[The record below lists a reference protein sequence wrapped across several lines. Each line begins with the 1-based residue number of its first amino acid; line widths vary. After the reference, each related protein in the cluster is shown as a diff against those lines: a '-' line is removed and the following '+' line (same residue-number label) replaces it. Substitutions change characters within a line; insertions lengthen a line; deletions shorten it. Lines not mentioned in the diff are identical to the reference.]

1 MSTRTM
7 PRQTRPSST
16 RETRASRG
24 AVKYDADLYGFE
36 AEHMLVD
43 ADFNPELGFMRRRDF
58 RKTRAGARY
67 SIRPA
72 SIAALRKID
81 FQGRY
86 NYYETVAGS
95 EVQTEI
101 FELSTRARVE
111 SGDFANV
118 TYSHNLEALFKDFD
132 ITDGVFIPVGTYTFD
147 RVRAWMYFSGHRRLS
162 GRVGVE
168 TGSFFGGTRTEL
180 TFRNRVEVTPQFS
193 LEPNIA
199 INWIDLPQG
208 AFTTSLARLRATYT
222 LSPRSFVGALVQYNS
237 EDGAFTTNI
246 RFRWEYRPGS
256 DVFFVYSDG
265 RDTLSGSGV
274 PSLENRSVIVKVTR
288 LFRF

>member
-1 MSTRTM
+1 MET
-7 PRQTRPSST
+7 QTFEL
-16 RETRASRG
+16 ETRAR
-24 AVKYDADLYGFE
+24 F
-36 AEHMLVD
+36 
-43 ADFNPELGFMRRRDF
+43 
-58 RKTRAGARY
+58 
-67 SIRPA
+67 
-72 SIAALRKID
+72 
-81 FQGRY
+81 
-86 NYYETVAGS
+86 
-95 EVQTEI
+95 
-101 FELSTRARVE
+101 E

-118 TYSHNLEALFKDFD
+118 TYSHNLEALFEDFEV
-132 ITDGVFIPVGTYTFD
+132 TDGIFIPVGTYTFD
-147 RVRAWMYFSGHRRLS
+147 RVRSGLWFSGHRRLS
-162 GRVGVE
+162 GWAGVE

-208 AFTTSLARLRATYT
+208 AFTTNLVRLRATYT
-222 LSPRSFVGALVQYNS
+222 MSPRSFVGALVQYNS
-237 EDGAFTTNI
+237 EANAFTTNL

-265 RDTLSGSGV
+265 RDTLAGSGT

>member
-1 MSTRTM
+1 MKRDILARSNIGFLGTYRNENLDRTGSNGLFGVDGNFTFYENLNVNTYYARTDT
-7 PRQTRPSST
+7 PELDQGVTSY
-16 RETRASRG
+16 RG

-58 RKTRAGARY
+58 RKTRASARY

-95 EVQTEI
+95 ELQTEI
-101 FELSTRARVE
+101 FELETRLRFE

-118 TYSHNLEALFKDFD
+118 TYSHNLEALFEDFE
-132 ITDGVFIPVGTYTFD
+132 ITDGVFIPLGTYTFD
-147 RVRAWMYFSGHRRLS
+147 RARAFMFFSGHRRLS

-168 TGSFFGGTRTEL
+168 AGSFFGGTRTEL
-180 TFRNRVEVTPQFS
+180 TFGNRVEVT
-193 LEPNIA
+193 
-199 INWIDLPQG
+199 
-208 AFTTSLARLRATYT
+208 
-222 LSPRSFVGALVQYNS
+222 
-237 EDGAFTTNI
+237 
-246 RFRWEYRPGS
+246 
-256 DVFFVYSDG
+256 
-265 RDTLSGSGV
+265 
-274 PSLENRSVIVKVTR
+274 
-288 LFRF
+288 